1 MRDFVSNDALSYN
14 NYKGKKKK
22 KKIPKGSRQA
32 TEFSAANI
40 LAS

>member
-14 NYKGKKKK
+14 NYKGKK

>member
-14 NYKGKKKK
+14 NYKGK